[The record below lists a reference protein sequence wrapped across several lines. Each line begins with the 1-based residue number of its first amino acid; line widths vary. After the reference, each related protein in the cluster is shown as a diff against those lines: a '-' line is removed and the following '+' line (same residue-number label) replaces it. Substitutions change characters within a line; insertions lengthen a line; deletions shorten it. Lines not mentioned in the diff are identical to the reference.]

1 MSLFPIH
8 GNNINRLSIKKI
20 LKNYNLMKTSLLFS
34 LMNIIIFMI
43 GQFKETLEKSFLASG
58 YTIWI

>member
-1 MSLFPIH
+1 MCLFPLQ
-8 GNNINRLSIKKI
+8 GNNINRLSTKKI
-20 LKNYNLMKTSLLFS
+20 LKNYSLIKTSLLFS
-34 LMNIIIFMI
+34 FMNMIIFMI

>member
-1 MSLFPIH
+1 MCLFPLH
-8 GNNINRLSIKKI
+8 GNNINRLSTKKI
-20 LKNYNLMKTSLLFS
+20 LKNYSLIKTSLLFS
-34 LMNIIIFMI
+34 FMNMIFFMI

>member
-1 MSLFPIH
+1 MCLFPLH
-8 GNNINRLSIKKI
+8 GNNINRLCTKKI
-20 LKNYNLMKTSLLFS
+20 LKNYSLIKTSLLFS
-34 LMNIIIFMI
+34 FMNMIIFMI